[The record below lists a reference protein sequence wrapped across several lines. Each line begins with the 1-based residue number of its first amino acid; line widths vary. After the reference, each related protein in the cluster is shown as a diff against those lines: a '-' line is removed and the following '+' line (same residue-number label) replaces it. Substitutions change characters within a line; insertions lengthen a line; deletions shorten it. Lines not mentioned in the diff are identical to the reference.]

1 MRGLEGPKSAGG
13 EKKEMKEEIQAVI
26 ASVED
31 FFGCFF
37 DGDGGG
43 GGEQQR
49 MSRIS
54 RVDACRWVRRA
65 LLKRRSILDEH
76 EQQQESWRSF
86 YRGLDDANLTTSPDP
101 CATAATASRAGNVDG
116 EGIGSDEVIDM
127 NLFALFPGWRLQQR
141 LSVKD
146 FISEWLVAF
155 LKVPLTSNGSQ
166 VISLH
171 ALLSTLLALLST
183 AYMLFS
189 VQRTCFSQYSQVI
202 SLPALLS
209 TLLSTKAQIKAQILT
224 PEELRASGYGPSV
237 RS

>member
-1 MRGLEGPKSAGG
+1 
-13 EKKEMKEEIQAVI
+13 MKQEIQAVI

-37 DGDGGG
+37 DGGG

-54 RVDACRWVRRA
+54 RLDACRWVQRA

-86 YRGLDDANLTTSPDP
+86 YRGLDNANLATSPDP
-101 CATAATASRAGNVDG
+101 CATAATAATASRAGNVDG
-116 EGIGSDEVIDM
+116 EGIGSDEVIDL
-127 NLFALFPGWRLQQR
+127 NLFALFPGWRLHQR

-166 VISLH
+166 VINLH
-171 ALLSTLLALLST
+171 VLLSTLLALLIFALLST
-183 AYMLFS
+183 AYMLYSAQPGNQF
-189 VQRTCFSQYSQVI
+189 TCFTQYFAQHK
-202 SLPALLS
+202 S
-209 TLLSTKAQIKAQILT
+209 TNTDA
-224 PEELRASGYGPSV
+224 
-237 RS
+237 